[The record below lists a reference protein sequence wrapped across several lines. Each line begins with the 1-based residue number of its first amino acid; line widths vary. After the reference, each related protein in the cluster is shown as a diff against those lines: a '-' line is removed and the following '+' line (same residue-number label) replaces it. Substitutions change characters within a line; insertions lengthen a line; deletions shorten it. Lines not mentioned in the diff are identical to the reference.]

1 MFNKT
6 IVKVLA
12 MVTSAVMLSGVF
24 SVCSVAPSIVVEA
37 YDAATNK
44 ALRENFDAT
53 FYANKYAD
61 VKNAFGTNADAL
73 FNHFLNNGMKEGRMM
88 NSNFDPNAYI
98 AAYADIK
105 AYCNGDLTKAY
116 IHYVTNGKRE
126 GRNLTTFEAIN
137 AKKAAEAAKAQ
148 AAADAA
154 AKERQKEIDER
165 ERQRRKQEEEQR
177 ERERNTMRT
186 IGIGHGLS
194 VTLNNDQFNSCS
206 ISVMTN
212 GSGFGAYLDGSLVS
226 TSGSYNEGDAYPYSV
241 INISAG
247 NVYETIFDTNY
258 HYIYQDLLDVHEEDN
273 MTEEDIEDALL
284 LALLLSDIDDD
295 AAEILV
301 DAYTSG
307 D

>member
-12 MVTSAVMLSGVF
+12 MVTGAVMLAGVF
-24 SVCSVAPSIVVEA
+24 SVGSIAPTIVVEA
-37 YDAATNK
+37 ADAATNQALK
-44 ALRENFDAT
+44 ANFDAN

-61 VKNAFGTNADAL
+61 VKKAFGTNADAL

-88 NSNFDPNAYI
+88 NANFDPKAYI
-98 AAYADIK
+98 ESYPDIK

-116 IHYVTNGKRE
+116 IHYVTCGKNE
-126 GRNLTTFEAIN
+126 GRNLTTYEAIN

-154 AKERQKEIDER
+154 AKERQKEIDEK

-177 ERERNTMRT
+177 ERERNSIRNVY
-186 IGIGHGLS
+186 IGHGLS
-194 VTLNNDQFNSCS
+194 VNLNNSQFNSCS
-206 ISVMTN
+206 ISVLTN
-212 GSGFGAYLDGSLVS
+212 GSGYGAYLDGGLVA
-226 TSGSYNEGDAYPYSV
+226 TSGGYNEDGAWPYSV
-241 INISAG
+241 VDISAG
-247 NVYETIFDTNY
+247 NVYETIFDTSY
-258 HYIYQDLLDVHEEDN
+258 HRVYQDLLDVDETDT

-284 LALLLSDIDDD
+284 LTLLLSDLDDD
-295 AAEILV
+295 AVQILI
-301 DAYTSG
+301 DAYDG